1 MVSGGSPSHKD
12 YFGRYR
18 LGPELG
24 AGGMATVTFA
34 VATGALGFARPVAIK
49 RIHPGFTDE
58 AGFRQALR
66 AEARIASRIR
76 HPNVVAVLDVIED
89 GDDVGIVLE
98 YVHGESLS
106 SLLRAASERGHETPL
121 GVATAILAD
130 VLHGLHA
137 AHTAVD
143 DGGAPLHVVH
153 RDVSPQNVIVGADGV
168 ARVLDFGISKA
179 ANRATTTRDGNVKG
193 KMRYMSPEQVGGE
206 VSPAT
211 DVYAAGLVLW
221 EALAG
226 RSPFDDVDHAGQ
238 LVARVLSGVSIPP
251 SSSRSDV
258 PPALDAIVVRA
269 LARLPSERFATA
281 AAMAEALEATGIVAP
296 RSAVASFVDEHVK
309 EVLAARASVVALL
322 ERGMPVG
329 ERPELRPESDK
340 TSGAPVV
347 HVDDTSR
354 RKWSKSSSIAVA
366 SLLGLCTGAAALATR
381 SALRQPRP
389 ADVALVR
396 GTASPSPLAPGA
408 DATSGP
414 QDPALSVLSVTRPT
428 SSERPAPLASVA
440 PAGPARL
447 QGKPRKTSPSTG
459 TASAPDCSVPF
470 TVDANGDRHY
480 RRECFE

>member
-1 MVSGGSPSHKD
+1 VSGGSPSQKE

-49 RIHPGFTDE
+49 RIHPGFPDE
-58 AGFRQALR
+58 AGFCQALR
-66 AEARIASRIR
+66 AEAKIASRIR
-76 HPNVVAVLDVIED
+76 HPNVVPVLDVIED
-89 GDDVGIVLE
+89 GDDLGIVLE

-106 SLLRAASERGHETPL
+106 SLLRAASARGDATPL
-121 GVATAILAD
+121 GVATAILVD

-168 ARVLDFGISKA
+168 TRVLDFGISKA
-179 ANRATTTRDGNVKG
+179 ANRASTTRDGNVKG
-193 KMRYMSPEQVGGE
+193 KMRYMAPEQVGGE

-221 EALAG
+221 EALVG

-238 LVARVLSGVSIPP
+238 LVARVLSGVSNPP

-269 LARLPSERFATA
+269 LALGPSDRFPTA
-281 AAMAEALEATGIVAP
+281 AAMAETIEATGIVAS
-296 RSAVASFVDEHVK
+296 RSAVASFVDDYAR

-322 ERGMPVG
+322 ERGMPLR
-329 ERPELRPESDK
+329 ELPPLRPESDK

-347 HVDDTSR
+347 RADDTSQR
-354 RKWSKSSSIAVA
+354 TWTKSSSIAVA
-366 SLLGLCTGAAALATR
+366 SLLGLCAVAAALASR
-381 SALRQPRP
+381 SALLEARP
-389 ADVALVR
+389 ADAALVHE
-396 GTASPSPLAPGA
+396 TPSAAPRA
-408 DATSGP
+408 DAAPVP
-414 QDPALSVLSVTRPT
+414 QDPALSVLSVTRPA
-428 SSERPAPLASVA
+428 SSGPLAPLASVS
-440 PAGPARL
+440 PAGSARPP
-447 QGKPRKTSPSTG
+447 GKPRKASPSTG
-459 TASAPDCSVPF
+459 TASPPDCSVPY